1 MTKPGWG
8 AIVQGEPIDLEGWA
22 HSLNQP
28 FDPWVEVHDEQTV
41 LRSASFDE
49 LASADEVRDRALAY
63 IDRLNGAMALWQQ
76 TSPLRFGGVIQ
87 FAADGKRHRTVFAE
101 MGAYEVRGDIARF
114 YATVTG
120 PDGKPVP
127 PPPPQ
132 PSEVQRWAKIADA
145 NDLLDDALMY
155 FAKGADWFDIYKA
168 LECLF
173 QNAGGEPA
181 FLKLNWEPKKEVE
194 RLRYTANWYRH
205 ARRRNALHE
214 IQPMSL
220 NDARTLLGKLLR
232 RALHEAQT

>member
-1 MTKPGWG
+1 
-8 AIVQGEPIDLEGWA
+8 
-22 HSLNQP
+22 
-28 FDPWVEVHDEQTV
+28 
-41 LRSASFDE
+41 
-49 LASADEVRDRALAY
+49 
-63 IDRLNGAMALWQQ
+63 
-76 TSPLRFGGVIQ
+76 
-87 FAADGKRHRTVFAE
+87 
-101 MGAYEVRGDIARF
+101 MGTYEVRGDIARF
-114 YATVTG
+114 HATVTG

-194 RLRYTANWYRH
+194 RLRYTANWDRH